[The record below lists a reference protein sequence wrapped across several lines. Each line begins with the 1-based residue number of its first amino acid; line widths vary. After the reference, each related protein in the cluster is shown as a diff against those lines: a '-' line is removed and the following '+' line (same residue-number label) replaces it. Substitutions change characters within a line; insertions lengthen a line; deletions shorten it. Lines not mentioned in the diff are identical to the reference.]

1 VTLPRPG
8 AYRPFV
14 AARAPRD
21 RPTARPQWRLLVHRQ
36 YARDWAGL
44 AGRVGLENAQ
54 HFYDHVT
61 STPDRHPDVGT
72 SGMLRGKHNKGKDGW
87 SNRIH
92 YEITG
97 AGRIDYDYHPTYR
110 GGADNDEHPVVR
122 ILRIDLSS
130 H

>member
-1 VTLPRPG
+1 VSLPRPG

-21 RPTARPQWRLLVHRQ
+21 RPTGKPGWRLLVHRQ
-36 YARDWAGL
+36 YASDWERL
-44 AGRVGLENAQ
+44 ADRAGLENAQ

-61 STPDRHPDVGT
+61 ATPDRHPSVGT
-72 SGMLRGKHNKGKDGW
+72 SGMLRGKHNKGIDGW

-97 AGRIDYDYHPTYR
+97 AGRIDY
-110 GGADNDEHPVVR
+110 EHPVVR
-122 ILRIDLSS
+122 ILRIDLGS